1 MRLIYLKD
9 YVICEVLSAT
19 EAQCTD
25 RAPVS
30 TRNAPPL
37 DAVDP
42 DLEVTAV
49 TINADWTTV
58 TFLRAAGATD
68 DQDYDLGEV
77 GKAPIGFCSFEVLRR
92 EPFQVH
98 GAVFCCVVYY
108 STRVA
113 IDVFSGATSGSKH
126 ERGP

>member
-1 MRLIYLKD
+1 M
-9 YVICEVLSAT
+9 LSAT
-19 EAQCTD
+19 EAECTD

-37 DAVDP
+37 DADDP
-42 DLEVTAV
+42 ELEVTAV

-77 GKAPIGFCSFEVLRR
+77 GRLGFGSFEM
-92 EPFQVH
+92 
-98 GAVFCCVVYY
+98 
-108 STRVA
+108 
-113 IDVFSGATSGSKH
+113 
-126 ERGP
+126 